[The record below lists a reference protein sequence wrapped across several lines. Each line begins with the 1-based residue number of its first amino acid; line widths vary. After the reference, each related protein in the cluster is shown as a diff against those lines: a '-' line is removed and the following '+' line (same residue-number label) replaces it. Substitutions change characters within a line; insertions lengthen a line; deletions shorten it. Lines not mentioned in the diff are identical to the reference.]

1 MEQGAPSTLK
11 QRTFAGRSVASM
23 KLGKLPQSRLL
34 VVAVPAHNEAS
45 CIADCLA
52 ALALQR
58 DEAGAPITRG
68 SLEILVFANSCSDET
83 VSLARTASQSS
94 PHPVTVIEEEMPP
107 GQLNAG
113 WARKRAMDLA
123 AIRLAEAAP
132 IHGIILTT
140 DADSRVAPT
149 WLAATMREFEN
160 GADCVAGYIDAIP
173 AEYVTLGGDF
183 LARGRLEDTYLRY
196 LAEIYARCD
205 PRPHDPWPNH
215 RVSSGASLAV
225 TLAAYAAIGGLPPRP
240 VGEDS
245 ALTYALD
252 RAGFRVR
259 HSMDVYVSTSC
270 RLEGR
275 ARGGAAETMRYR
287 HAVPDAPC
295 DENMEPALQATRRA
309 LCRGILREQWTNG
322 PTARAWPSFLAVTTE
337 IATLFDGRGAC
348 AFEDAWE
355 AVRDSSEGLR
365 TGSPLRPSDLPRQI
379 AIAKMV
385 VRQLRMSPSRP
396 KIVQAGKLHHEGSI
410 EPALPA

>member
-1 MEQGAPSTLK
+1 
-11 QRTFAGRSVASM
+11 M

-183 LARGRLEDTYLRY
+183 LARSTLGAIRGHTTPGRIIAYLP
-196 LAEIYARCD
+196 E
-205 PRPHDPWPNH
+205 
-215 RVSSGASLAV
+215 
-225 TLAAYAAIGGLPPRP
+225 
-240 VGEDS
+240 
-245 ALTYALD
+245 
-252 RAGFRVR
+252 
-259 HSMDVYVSTSC
+259 
-270 RLEGR
+270 
-275 ARGGAAETMRYR
+275 
-287 HAVPDAPC
+287 
-295 DENMEPALQATRRA
+295 QA
-309 LCRGILREQWTNG
+309 
-322 PTARAWPSFLAVTTE
+322 
-337 IATLFDGRGAC
+337 
-348 AFEDAWE
+348 
-355 AVRDSSEGLR
+355 
-365 TGSPLRPSDLPRQI
+365 SPLRSLPMRRS
-379 AIAKMV
+379 AVCRHALSAKI
-385 VRQLRMSPSRP
+385 RR
-396 KIVQAGKLHHEGSI
+396 
-410 EPALPA
+410 